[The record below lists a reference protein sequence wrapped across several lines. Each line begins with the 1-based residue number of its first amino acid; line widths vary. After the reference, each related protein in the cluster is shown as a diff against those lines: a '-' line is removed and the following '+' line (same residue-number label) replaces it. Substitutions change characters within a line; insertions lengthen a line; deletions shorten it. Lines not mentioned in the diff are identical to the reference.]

1 LIIEPIKPQP
11 TFGYSNILKT
21 EWLKGN
27 LKTVKKGFYGDD
39 LTKKTVS
46 LEHLKPA
53 SQGGKT
59 ILPNLVL
66 ASKRMNQA
74 RGCDDLKKYATKKG
88 IVEYLVQFIGVK
100 TKRFDGDEYIA
111 NILKTLKTLDINL

>member
-1 LIIEPIKPQP
+1 MIIKPIKPQP

-27 LKTVKKGFYGDD
+27 LKIVKKGFYGDE
-39 LTKKTVS
+39 LTKQTVS

-66 ASKRMNQA
+66 ASKKMNQA
-74 RGCDDLKKYATKKG
+74 RGCDDLKKYVTKNDV
-88 IVEYLVQFIGVK
+88 VEYLRQFIGIK
-100 TKRFDGDEYIA
+100 TKRFDGDEYISK
-111 NILKTLKTLDINL
+111 IIETLKTLGINL

>member
-1 LIIEPIKPQP
+1 M
-11 TFGYSNILKT
+11 
-21 EWLKGN
+21 
-27 LKTVKKGFYGDD
+27 
-39 LTKKTVS
+39 
-46 LEHLKPA
+46 
-53 SQGGKT
+53 
-59 ILPNLVL
+59 L